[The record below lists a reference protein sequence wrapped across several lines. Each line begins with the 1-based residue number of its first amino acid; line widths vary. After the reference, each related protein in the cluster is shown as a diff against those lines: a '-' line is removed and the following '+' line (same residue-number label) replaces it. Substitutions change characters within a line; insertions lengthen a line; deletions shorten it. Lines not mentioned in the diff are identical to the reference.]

1 MDIRKTL
8 ELLNTLSEATKET
21 KTGRVHTSEPGGY
34 GRKDDEDSDGKKVKA
49 DEPKKGRGRPK
60 KDAGEDG
67 EKKSYDT
74 TSLHGVFGGGEKP
87 KKEIGKTSKKHSLK
101 EYMESVEQSISE
113 GTKETKTGRVHT
125 SEPGGYGRKDDEDE
139 KGKKVAATVKRGRG
153 RPKKDADSDGEV
165 KKYDWSA
172 FGATGKDIKLPK
184 HTGNVTKHK
193 MVGEQSVSEASL
205 NAGYIVKNGSK
216 YLKGHP
222 AGGGQ
227 MTWVADKAK
236 ATVFKSK
243 STISKTANMR
253 GWSIVPAPSVSEAAP
268 ETNSDTHAG
277 LKSWQVMIMNNY
289 YNGKYPDYSGRIYYV
304 VATSLEEARQVV
316 LDNADGILQDILT
329 KKLHNGRRVLPP
341 GSAVPITPDRVGRIK
356 DGTVAG
362 RMGTA
367 GYKKMFGP
375 QGPMMVKLRDG
386 AVVDVQ
392 GQEQNVTEGDDRGDY
407 HSTARAAEQ
416 ATRQAKD
423 SAGHRRAAD
432 LHDRAATYALSAG
445 KDSSV
450 VDDHQMAAR
459 EHNRAA
465 QGLTET
471 NVAKHKELGAT
482 KDTTHFVKNVTAG
495 KIVSPHRSL
504 QDAKDAL
511 VALTRKSDGNE
522 YKIVR
527 ARKDVTEAEQVTIQP
542 AQQNTQV
549 IKQGND
555 VLGSVTNPQLAA
567 QIKSAIGKGEMTL
580 AGDDLTEDAD
590 DLNPV
595 ESAIALRITTRHP
608 ELIRHGLDEVLAA
621 IKEVAETAGDV
632 EEIGTS
638 DVSGWVKQV
647 KDRLENQI
655 NEGDDCDVQI
665 NEKAV
670 SKKQQKFMG
679 MVHAAQKGE
688 KPASP
693 EVAKVAKTMKKSD
706 VTDFAKTKHKGLP
719 KKVSE
724 SVHLTEGPSTVEHI
738 VNRFKH
744 EVKQF
749 LNGQEM
755 DTDLYNALFDY
766 YVDAGEIPYG
776 IAKARTGDPIE
787 WVSARFETDVQP
799 YLAKT
804 SMSTRNLGDE
814 MEEGMEIGTT
824 RNNQFSTRPDLSQ
837 VPAAQRKASGQN
849 FPLTMKQVGDTSNK
863 LSSLDTIR
871 AMKDSSPFKFEGKT
885 MKDLQVEGWNKQLT
899 TLLKEGITVTSST
912 GQQGMPDSV
921 SINATDKDAQDLLAI
936 VRQAGLGVFG
946 GGQEADTSD
955 YGAPMSDTEP
965 QGFGSD
971 PEVSPTVVGD
981 GDDMLALIKKMTG
994 IEMDDGQEEMLHGND
1009 DYEDEGDDAPCG
1021 SDDEE
1026 TTEGNKFTGNLVK
1039 AREEGKKEADLDGD
1053 GDMEPVKEDDV
1064 EEGNKFT
1071 GNLAKARAQ
1080 GKKEADLDGDGD
1092 MEKVREG
1099 EGEMC
1104 HECGSHGG
1112 MHEST
1117 CGHREQVEEEFQN
1130 EVKKDDGDE
1139 LAKLKALL
1147 SMGNDLHKMKRD
1159 QTVLNPTQ
1167 VSVQESLSDWKKLS
1181 GIK

>member
-1 MDIRKTL
+1 
-8 ELLNTLSEATKET
+8 
-21 KTGRVHTSEPGGY
+21 
-34 GRKDDEDSDGKKVKA
+34 
-49 DEPKKGRGRPK
+49 
-60 KDAGEDG
+60 
-67 EKKSYDT
+67 
-74 TSLHGVFGGGEKP
+74 
-87 KKEIGKTSKKHSLK
+87 
-101 EYMESVEQSISE
+101 
-113 GTKETKTGRVHT
+113 
-125 SEPGGYGRKDDEDE
+125 
-139 KGKKVAATVKRGRG
+139 
-153 RPKKDADSDGEV
+153 
-165 KKYDWSA
+165 
-172 FGATGKDIKLPK
+172 
-184 HTGNVTKHK
+184 
-193 MVGEQSVSEASL
+193 
-205 NAGYIVKNGSK
+205 
-216 YLKGHP
+216 
-222 AGGGQ
+222 
-227 MTWVADKAK
+227 
-236 ATVFKSK
+236 
-243 STISKTANMR
+243 
-253 GWSIVPAPSVSEAAP
+253 
-268 ETNSDTHAG
+268 
-277 LKSWQVMIMNNY
+277 
-289 YNGKYPDYSGRIYYV
+289 
-304 VATSLEEARQVV
+304 
-316 LDNADGILQDILT
+316 
-329 KKLHNGRRVLPP
+329 
-341 GSAVPITPDRVGRIK
+341 
-356 DGTVAG
+356 
-362 RMGTA
+362 
-367 GYKKMFGP
+367 
-375 QGPMMVKLRDG
+375 MVKLRPTIADTMWEVEFEYGPDQYDSVKVRAKSAEEAG
-386 AVVDVQ
+386 AKVERAQERIGRSIDVDQVRPVKSGVKEGLDIEAARERLASLQ
-392 GQEQNVTEGDDRGDY
+392 RDLKAVTGNYPGDDRN
-407 HSTARAAEQ
+407 RMILR
-416 ATRQAKD
+416 RQIFDLKAQLK
-423 SAGHRRAAD
+423 SAG
-432 LHDRAATYALSAG
+432 S
-445 KDSSV
+445 KKSEV
-450 VDDHQMAAR
+450 
-459 EHNRAA
+459 
-465 QGLTET
+465 
-471 NVAKHKELGAT
+471 KEGQL
-482 KDTTHFVKNVTAG
+482 
-495 KIVSPHRSL
+495 
-504 QDAKDAL
+504 
-511 VALTRKSDGNE
+511 NE

-567 QIKSAIGKGEMTL
+567 QIKSAMGKGEMTL
-580 AGDDLTEDAD
+580 AGDDLTEDAG

-621 IKEVAETAGDV
+621 IKDVAETAGDV

-688 KPASP
+688 KPTSP

-776 IAKARTGDPIE
+776 IAKARTGDPVE

-885 MKDLQVEGWNKQLT
+885 MKDIQVEGWEKQLT

-1009 DYEDEGDDAPCG
+1009 DYEDEGDVSPCG

-1026 TTEGNKFTGNLVK
+1026 TTEGNKFTGNLAK

-1053 GDMEPVKEDDV
+1053 GDMDPVKEDDV

-1071 GNLAKARAQ
+1071 GNLAKARAE

-1130 EVKKDDGDE
+1130 DVSGAADTDE